1 METNKCKWMWH
12 MLATMFI
19 GIFILS
25 SCVVNDNPAVDTD
38 IPAAKNYSERMVPVV
53 DPKGAS
59 QGTLMLRFYN
69 DMPNVAY
76 VSISNFQQMMY
87 PGTTVQVVPTG
98 DHQYALTSP
107 CGTAT
112 VDTDKDIFE
121 SDDYEAFTNLMGQV
135 QRDMPNTIYDALP
148 IIRWKSIDIQP
159 KNVHVALD
167 YGKYGIDLRA
177 DGADV
182 FFPFATIADL
192 YMDGYM
198 HIADYNGQS
207 VLIAPN
213 GAYDLDDGYPKS
225 FIAPILQETR
235 TADMAD
241 FNYRNLC
248 FTLTNFFGY
257 PGRTLLENKGLK
269 EKGLDQALLDYG
281 EAGQMTRTLLKS
293 QNMYEYIA
301 GTATLGCLLNDGG
314 HTNTDVTAI
323 SSIDKE
329 SSFWSTTSQLKAEKL
344 EEFVKVC
351 PEYSPIENDYYGKS
365 VTSSVIDY
373 LRSEK
378 IGEGV
383 KYYKEGSTVLCK
395 FNSFMC
401 DDSGWRRFYRGEG
414 PKPTV
419 QEYPNDWLIALIDAL
434 QKAEADPEVKN
445 FVLDI
450 STNGGGSSDVVLFIT
465 SILCNKAD
473 MYYENTLTG
482 QKIKTTYEVDRNLD
496 GQFDERDDEVKYNLN
511 FALLVSDYSFSCANM
526 LPALLKDYGIPLL
539 GRQSGGGSCCVLYNP
554 SVDGFGYRYSTHRAR
569 LTDTKGEN
577 IDAGIKPTYELKYT
591 DFFNLPKLTELIESY
606 YQSK

>member
-1 METNKCKWMWH
+1 MWH
-12 MLATMFI
+12 AVATMIVGGFA
-19 GIFILS
+19 LS
-25 SCVVNDNPAVDTD
+25 SCVVEDNPATDPDT
-38 IPAAKNYSERMVPVV
+38 PVVKNYSERLVPVV

-59 QGTLMLRFYN
+59 QGMLMLRFYN

-98 DHQYALTSP
+98 DHQFALTSP

-135 QRDMPNTIYDALP
+135 QPGMPNTVYDALP
-148 IIRWKSIDIQP
+148 IIRWKSIDVQP

-167 YGKYGIDLRA
+167 YGKYGIDIRA
-177 DGADV
+177 DEANV
-182 FFPFATIADL
+182 YFPFATIADL

-213 GAYDLDDGYPKS
+213 GAYSLNDGYPQS
-225 FIAPILQETR
+225 CIAPILQDTR

-257 PGRTLLENKGLK
+257 PGRTLLENNGLK
-269 EKGLDQALLDYG
+269 EKGLDQALQDYG
-281 EAGQMTRTLLKS
+281 EAGQMTRDLLKS
-293 QNMYEYIA
+293 RNMYEYIA
-301 GTATLGCLLNDGG
+301 GTATLGCLLNDAG
-314 HTNTDVTAI
+314 HTVIDVTAL
-323 SSIDKE
+323 STIDKE
-329 SSFWSTTSQLKAEKL
+329 SSFWSTMSNFKQEKL
-344 EEFVKVC
+344 EEFLNFC
-351 PEYSPIENDYYGKS
+351 PEYSS
-365 VTSSVIDY
+365 VESTLILKLLSRMTINY
-373 LRSEK
+373 LRPDK

-383 KYYKEGSTVLCK
+383 KYYKEGSTAYCW
-395 FNSFMC
+395 FDSFFC
-401 DDSGWRRFYRGEG
+401 DDSGWRKFYNGEG
-414 PKPTV
+414 PKPTI
-419 QEYPNDWLIALIDAL
+419 EDNPDDWLVALIDAL
-434 QKAEADPEVKN
+434 EKAEADPEVKN

-450 STNGGGSSDVVLFIT
+450 STNGGGSSDIVLFIT
-465 SILCNKAD
+465 SLLCNKAD

-496 GQFDERDDEVKYNLN
+496 GKFDEKDAEVKYNLN
-511 FALLVSDYSFSCANM
+511 FALLTSGFSFSCGNM
-526 LPALLKDYGIPLL
+526 LPALLKDYGIPLI
-539 GRQSGGGSCCVLYNP
+539 GQQTGGGSCCVLFNP
-554 SVDGFGYRYSTHRAR
+554 SADGFAYRYSTHRAR
-569 LTDTKGEN
+569 LTNTKGEN
-577 IDAGIKPTYELKYT
+577 IDAGIEPDYRLALI
-591 DFFNLPKLTELIESY
+591 DFFDFDKITQFIEDY

>member
-1 METNKCKWMWH
+1 MKTNKCKLMWH
-12 MLATMFI
+12 AVATMIVGGFA
-19 GIFILS
+19 LS
-25 SCVVNDNPAVDTD
+25 SCVVEDNPATDPDT
-38 IPAAKNYSERMVPVV
+38 PVVKNYSERLVPVI

-98 DHQYALTSP
+98 EHQYALTSP

-121 SDDYEAFTNLMGQV
+121 SDDYEAFTNMMGQV
-135 QRDMPNTIYDALP
+135 QPGMPNTCYDALP

-167 YGKYGIDLRA
+167 YGKYGIDIRA
-177 DGADV
+177 DDTSV
-182 FFPFATIADL
+182 YFPFATIADL
-192 YMDGYM
+192 YIDSYM
-198 HIADYNGQS
+198 HIADYNGQTI
-207 VLIAPN
+207 LIAPN

-269 EKGLDQALLDYG
+269 EKGLDQALQDYG

-293 QNMYEYIA
+293 QNMYEYMT
-301 GTATLGCLLNDGG
+301 GTVALGYLLNDGG
-314 HTNTDVTAI
+314 HTYIDVTKI
-323 SSIDKE
+323 SPIDQE
-329 SSFWSTTSQLKAEKL
+329 TTFWDAFTKVKREKIN
-344 EEFVKVC
+344 EFEAAC
-351 PEYSPIENDYYGKS
+351 PEYWDAERTSYYSRETGSALNK
-365 VTSSVIDY
+365 
-373 LRSEK
+373 LRTEK
-378 IGEGV
+378 IGKGV
-383 KYYKEGSTVLCK
+383 KYYKEGSTAYCW
-395 FNSFMC
+395 FDSFLC

-414 PKPTV
+414 PKPTA
-419 QEYPNDWLIALIDAL
+419 QDYPNDWLIALIDAL

-450 STNGGGSSDVVLFIT
+450 STNGGGSSDVVMFIT

-482 QKIKTTYEVDRNLD
+482 QKIKSTYEVDRNLD
-496 GQFDERDDEVKYNLN
+496 GKFDEKDAEVKYNLN
-511 FALLVSDYSFSCANM
+511 FALLTSTCSFSCGNM

-539 GRQSGGGSCCVLYNP
+539 GIQSGGGSCCVLYNP
-554 SVDGFGYRYSTHRAR
+554 SADGFGYRYSTHRAR

-577 IDAGIKPTYELKYT
+577 IDAGIKPTYELET
-591 DFFNLPKLTELIESY
+591 ADFFNLPKISQFIESY
-606 YQSK
+606 YK